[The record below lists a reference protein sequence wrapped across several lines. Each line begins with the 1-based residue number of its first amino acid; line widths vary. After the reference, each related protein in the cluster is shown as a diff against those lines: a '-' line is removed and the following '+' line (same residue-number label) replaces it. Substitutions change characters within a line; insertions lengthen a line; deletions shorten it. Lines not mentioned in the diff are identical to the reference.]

1 MVIDSSALLAV
12 FLKDPEAH
20 QFAAAVAATDTRLLP
35 CTAALEVAMVVGA
48 RHGDAGLREVDLS
61 ILDNRLEIVPF
72 TADHYRIAR
81 DAWLRYG
88 KGRHPARL
96 NFGDCCAYATAML
109 AGEPLL
115 FKGADFAQTD
125 VEPAI

>member
-12 FLKDPEAH
+12 YLEEADASLY
-20 QFAAAVAATDTRLLP
+20 AAAIGRAEIRLLS
-35 CTAALEVAMVVGA
+35 AASALEVATLVGA
-48 RHGDAGLREVDLS
+48 RNRELGLREFDLS
-61 ILDNRLEIVPF
+61 LLENRIEIVPF
-72 TADHYRIAR
+72 TADHYPIAR

-115 FKGADFAQTD
+115 FKGTDFAQTD
-125 VEPAI
+125 VKSAI